1 MFGLKQA
8 YTLAFLLATA
18 GALMVIF
25 ADGKV
30 ESPVLL
36 GFFLFLAKLGV
47 SIGMLA
53 NYLVIMQLFPT
64 LFTGTVAGV
73 CNFIARMGAI
83 FAPLVAEVVPP
94 YPMIIF
100 I

>member
-1 MFGLKQA
+1 
-8 YTLAFLLATA
+8 
-18 GALMVIF
+18 
-25 ADGKV
+25 
-30 ESPVLL
+30 
-36 GFFLFLAKLGV
+36 
-47 SIGMLA
+47 
-53 NYLVIMQLFPT
+53 

-100 I
+100 ISLMLFACGMIQRLEVPDQK